1 VPGAALLLTTRISST
16 TPVDAKSTIAARMES
31 RSLYVGK
38 TTEMRLPRQDTPLSL
53 PAEQPS
59 EGIRRDEALVE
70 HIQPGG
76 PPLVRW
82 WLAASPAVVVGLG
95 MRRRLASLVDVER
108 CRAAGVDILE
118 RRAGGGAL
126 LLDQHMLCGAVCV
139 PIASVPSDVTESY
152 RWLGDELVLRLRALG
167 FSGARRVDVEDA
179 RADVAAIRTRDD
191 PVARVIGSTCYGV
204 LSPHEVVVGAKKLV
218 GLAQVRRR
226 HAALFQIGILLHDQA
241 PLADLLRAPDDQ
253 TRAEERK
260 AFARDLAIVADV
272 LARS

>member
-1 VPGAALLLTTRISST
+1 
-16 TPVDAKSTIAARMES
+16 M
-31 RSLYVGK
+31 YVGK

-226 HAALFQIGILLHDQA
+226 HAALFVFGVLLLNQSQ
-241 PLADLLRAPDDQ
+241 LAEYLQVPDEATRQQLRRELMDR
-253 TRAEERK
+253 TVGLAELTSRS
-260 AFARDLAIVADV
+260 ASGVAAAIVGATPCEP
-272 LARS
+272 